1 LIRIDNDGSLSISFG
16 QIKDPNNGK
25 SLNQYIADQ
34 INDAGSEI
42 RRALDNEIND
52 VNNRISSAIG
62 SIESFRDH
70 WHQLNVKNGTAHFSP
85 SAVEPP
91 HDIPYS

>member
-1 LIRIDNDGSLSISFG
+1 
-16 QIKDPNNGK
+16 
-25 SLNQYIADQ
+25 LNQYIADQ

-42 RRALDNEIND
+42 RRALDNEINN

-70 WHQLNVKNGTAHFSP
+70 
-85 SAVEPP
+85 
-91 HDIPYS
+91 